1 MKYSH
6 FLYLVLFLISSIGKA
21 QDCTSCPAGSPV
33 DLTATYPTAVS
44 FTWVCDN
51 GFTSNVAN
59 PTFYPTTS
67 TTCILTAI
75 DAGGYWVQ
83 QGVTPQDIS
92 GLLVGESPCINWDSL
107 ACGKYTLMYIVG
119 DQCCRDTATI
129 SPIKCCLT
137 GISNCN

>member
-1 MKYSH
+1 MI
-6 FLYLVLFLISSIGKA
+6 LMI
-21 QDCTSCPAGSPV
+21 TSCNQDIYERANAGM
-33 DLTATYPTAVS
+33 DECAV
-44 FTWVCDN
+44 FKKL
-51 GFTSNVAN
+51 
-59 PTFYPTTS
+59 S
-67 TTCILTAI
+67 THCLRDWITGE